1 MRYSWLQVKTRG
13 YMHGQYLLTVHVSE
27 RRFGC
32 RPCIF
37 MYVMLLCGKVLFFSM
52 IDAPVKK
59 RLRKT
64 VGIVQL
70 VSTILYED
78 TRTTRTRQG
87 EGIRAYHE
95 YQCTRKP

>member
-1 MRYSWLQVKTRG
+1 MRG
-13 YMHGQYLLTVHVSE
+13 YIHGQYLLTVHVSG

-37 MYVMLLCGKVLFFSM
+37 MYAMLFCGKVLFFLM
-52 IDAPVKK
+52 IDTSVKK
-59 RLRKT
+59 RLQRT

-70 VSTILYED
+70 VSTTLYKD
-78 TRTTRTRQG
+78 ARTTRTRQR

-95 YQCTRKP
+95 YQCTRQP